1 MKIPAF
7 MRLTIRNIIV
17 NIDIGTLVFMLGLP
31 TLYLFVMGFMFQGI
45 VTTGVPLQ
53 SGRTVSYTTF
63 LAPGIIALESF
74 TAGNIGG
81 SMLWSDRRRGMFER
95 LMVAPF
101 RRIDYLLGIITVS
114 IIFALVGSL
123 IMLGFSLLI
132 PISVIVTPESILL
145 SIFAI
150 VVGTMLFS
158 SLFLI
163 ISGLSKSMQAYNTIT
178 IVLFFMLDFA
188 STAFYPITS
197 STPVWLRT
205 LSGSNPLSFIANIL
219 RDSLIST
226 ITSGTFF
233 YAGILLI
240 VMLVF
245 LGVSLKVYKNIRSGI

>member
-1 MKIPAF
+1 

-17 NIDIGTLVFMLGLP
+17 NIDVGTLVFMLGLP

-45 VTTGVPLQ
+45 VTAGVPLR

-81 SMLWSDRRRGMFER
+81 SMLWSDRRWGMFER

-132 PISVIVTPESILL
+132 PIAVIVPPCTLIL
-145 SIFAI
+145 A
-150 VVGTMLFS
+150 
-158 SLFLI
+158 
-163 ISGLSKSMQAYNTIT
+163 
-178 IVLFFMLDFA
+178 
-188 STAFYPITS
+188 
-197 STPVWLRT
+197 
-205 LSGSNPLSFIANIL
+205 
-219 RDSLIST
+219 
-226 ITSGTFF
+226 
-233 YAGILLI
+233 
-240 VMLVF
+240 
-245 LGVSLKVYKNIRSGI
+245 